1 MKLPNIEHLRKIRDK
16 FNAIKSSVEEDM
28 RSGNK
33 SKYAGELSEQYS
45 LVEQIC
51 REIEEADETK
61 LNKKDEKN
69 KLSKLLEATEEVIL
83 SKKEYGKRK
92 RADGS
97 IVDHSSDK
105 KKKDGFDDAL
115 VGLVNSLNNSDATG
129 QEAVVER
136 KLMDWLTSNG
146 KTSEDLLKE
155 ANVMEG
161 SDAHDISL
169 ALLNELG
176 IDTLINIYCAKGNS
190 FEPKEFKS
198 SLRDLG
204 FPPLV
209 YHKIYKVISQWMEMV
224 TSSKETPSSGNDDFR
239 IRATLTESSSSG
251 DNFEIT
257 DEGETDRLVY

>member
-105 KKKDGFDDAL
+105 KKKDGFDDHSY
-115 VGLVNSLNNSDATG
+115 NIKSFLNTYLRNI
-129 QEAVVER
+129 
-136 KLMDWLTSNG
+136 
-146 KTSEDLLKE
+146 LL
-155 ANVMEG
+155 
-161 SDAHDISL
+161 
-169 ALLNELG
+169 
-176 IDTLINIYCAKGNS
+176 
-190 FEPKEFKS
+190 
-198 SLRDLG
+198 
-204 FPPLV
+204 
-209 YHKIYKVISQWMEMV
+209 SQ
-224 TSSKETPSSGNDDFR
+224 
-239 IRATLTESSSSG
+239 
-251 DNFEIT
+251 
-257 DEGETDRLVY
+257 

>member
-1 MKLPNIEHLRKIRDK
+1 MKNTDLPPTPTFFVVRPSFSSCATTLLTTGENLLIGYNTQGFGYFPGSQRNHRK
-16 FNAIKSSVEEDM
+16 
-28 RSGNK
+28 NK
-33 SKYAGELSEQYS
+33 A
-45 LVEQIC
+45 
-51 REIEEADETK
+51 TT

-69 KLSKLLEATEEVIL
+69 KLSKRFEATEEVIL

-92 RADGS
+92 RA
-97 IVDHSSDK
+97 
-105 KKKDGFDDAL
+105 DGFDDAL